1 MASHLELL
9 VGQPQRAM
17 AILLGR
23 SPELAGEPI
32 SINNCDAA
40 IALAT
45 ALQQA
50 GRARDAD
57 ALLRRLADWLDS
69 DLAAR
74 RPQRWVARAQVHAL
88 LGEREAAFA
97 ALERAFDA
105 GHRSILSAAF
115 IGIPYYGEDNPA
127 FASLRDD
134 PRLRAWYARIR
145 ADNARQLAASGDPGS
160 TGD

>member
-45 ALQQA
+45 ALKQT
-50 GRARDAD
+50 GRAGDAD
-57 ALLRRLADWLDS
+57 QLLRRLADWLDS

-105 GHRSILSAAF
+105 GHRSILSSAF
-115 IGIPYYGEDNPA
+115 IGIPYPGEDNPA

-134 PRLRAWYARIR
+134 PRLAAWYARIR
-145 ADNARQLAASGDPGS
+145 ADNARQLAAAGTQRS